1 MRAPLGQRFF
11 STTRGRIVLLVRRA
25 PRTIDELCQALGLT
39 RNAIRAHL
47 ATLERDGLVRR
58 GGMRPGTSKPAHL
71 YALTPEAAELFPR
84 GYAPVLDRLL
94 KDLGQRLPAE
104 VLEEAVR
111 TVGRRMALERP
122 VPRGAVRDRAI
133 AGAAVLDELGGIA
146 EVREVDGAL
155 WIQAWSCPLAAVVVG
170 HPELCRLLEA
180 LLAEMV
186 GATIRER
193 CDRREPPRCSFEVV
207 GGNDARGRRQ
217 RQSGH
222 LRTSP

>member
-11 STTRGRIVLLVRRA
+11 ATTRGRIVLLVRRA

-58 GGMRPGTSKPAHL
+58 GGVRPGTSKPAQL

-94 KDLGQRLPAE
+94 ADLGQRLPPE

-122 VPRGAVRDRAI
+122 APRGDVRKRAV
-133 AGAAVLDELGGIA
+133 AGAAIVDELGGIA
-146 EVREVDGAL
+146 EVREVDGTL

-180 LLAEMV
+180 MLTVIV
-186 GATIRER
+186 GAPIRER
-193 CDRREPPRCSFEVV
+193 CDRREPPQCSFQIV
-207 GGNDARGRRQ
+207 GAGGVRGRRQ
-217 RQSGH
+217 LQPTAVR
-222 LRTSP
+222 R